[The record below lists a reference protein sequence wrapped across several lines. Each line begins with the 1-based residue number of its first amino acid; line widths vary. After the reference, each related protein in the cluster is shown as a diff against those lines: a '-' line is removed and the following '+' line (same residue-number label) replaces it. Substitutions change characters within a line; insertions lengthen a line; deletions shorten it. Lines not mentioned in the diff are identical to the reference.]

1 MNFRTFL
8 KKSIV
13 LLDGGMG
20 TSLQKAGM
28 SAGERSEKW
37 NLTHP
42 EEVMKV
48 HRDYFDAGANVVC
61 ANTFGVNVL
70 KYDEYEAEL
79 LIKTAFDIAKKARET
94 SSGKQEKFIA
104 LDIGPLGRMLKPY
117 GDLDFE
123 DAVSV
128 FKKTAVLGEK
138 YGADLIFA
146 ETLTDSYETKACVLA
161 VKESTSLPIIV
172 SNAYSEDGRL
182 LTGATPESV
191 IALLEGMGVDA
202 LGVNCSF
209 GPKQLL
215 PVIEKYLDFSSL
227 PVIFKPNAGLPEVN
241 DKGETVYDISPEEFS
256 EVINGALDKGVRL
269 VGGCCG
275 TDKRHIEQLFDK
287 TNGKLPKKITDKGL
301 SVASSYNHAVTFGNG
316 CVLIGERINPTGK
329 KRFKQALKE
338 NDLDYILSEADGQQK
353 KGVHVLDV
361 NVGLPEIDED
371 ALLTDVVKEIQ
382 AVCDLPLQ
390 IDTSSVS
397 AMEKALRVYNGKA
410 MINSV
415 NGKRESMESVF
426 PLVKKYGG
434 LAVCLTLDE
443 NGIPSTKEGR
453 VKIAKNIIKTAK
465 KYGIDK
471 KDLIFD
477 ALTMTVSAD
486 NNSAKVTLDS
496 LKEISEK
503 LHCKTIL
510 GVSNISFGLPERD
523 NVNSVFFT
531 LAMQNG
537 LSGAIIN
544 PYSYE
549 MLNAYYSFTLLQ
561 GNDDNCSK
569 YIEFVQNNVKSISAT
584 AVATKSETEYASEL
598 QEAIIKGYKDKT
610 VEITKGLL
618 TTKEPME
625 VVNGDI
631 IPALDKVGKAFEEKR
646 AFLPQLL
653 ISAECA
659 KNAFGQVKT
668 ALTGKSSAKKA
679 KIILA
684 TVKGDIHDIGK
695 NIVKLLLENYGFDV
709 IDLGKDVP
717 PEKVL
722 QAVQTNGAKL
732 VGLSALMTTTVPSME
747 ETISLLKKSFPDVKT
762 VVGGA
767 VLNEDY
773 ANKIGADK
781 YCKDAMDTVRF
792 AEELYNKGFFG

>member
-28 SAGERSEKW
+28 STGERSEKW

-70 KYDEYEAEL
+70 KYDENEAEL
-79 LIKTAFDIAKKARET
+79 LIKTAFDIVKKARET

-117 GDLDFE
+117 GDLNFE

-256 EVINGALDKGVRL
+256 EVISGALDKGVRL

-275 TDKRHIEQLFDK
+275 TDKRHIERLFDK
-287 TNGKLPKKITDKGL
+287 INGKLPKKITDKGL

-569 YIEFVQNNVKSISAT
+569 YIGFAQNNVKSISAT

-610 VEITKGLL
+610 VEIAKGLL

-668 ALTGKSSAKKA
+668 ALTGNSSAKKA